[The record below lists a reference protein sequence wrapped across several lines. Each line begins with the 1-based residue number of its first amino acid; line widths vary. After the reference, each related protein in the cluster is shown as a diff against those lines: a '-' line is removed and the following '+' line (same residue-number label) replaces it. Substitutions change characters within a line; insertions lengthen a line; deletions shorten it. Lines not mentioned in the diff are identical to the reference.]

1 MEARKEELKRLADPE
16 YKAFQEKLCPNITNI
31 LGIRIPK
38 LRSMAKEIAKA
49 EGKEYLE
56 KIKVEYYEEVMLYG
70 FVIGYTNMELKE
82 RLSYIQKYVTL
93 IDNWATCDCPCSSFK
108 FVKEN
113 PEEIWEF
120 LKPYLSSTKE
130 FEARFGVI
138 MLLDYYL
145 EDQYIDE
152 VLFALEEVG
161 AEGYYAKMAVAWT
174 LSVTLVKYFDKTVK
188 FMENANLDD
197 FTYNKAI
204 QKALES
210 YRITEEKKEFLRK
223 KKRK

>member
-1 MEARKEELKRLADPE
+1 MEERKQELKRLAEPE
-16 YKAFQEKLCPNITNI
+16 YKSFQEKLCPNITNI

-38 LRSMAKEIAKA
+38 LRSLAKEIAKVD
-49 EGKEYLE
+49 GKEYLE
-56 KIKVEYYEEVMLYG
+56 KVRVEYYEEVMLYG
-70 FVIGYTNMELKE
+70 FVIGYTKMELVE
-82 RLSYIQKYVTL
+82 RLQYIQKYVTM

-108 FVKEN
+108 FVKKNLKEV
-113 PEEIWEF
+113 WEF
-120 LKPYLSSTKE
+120 LKPYLSSSKE

-145 EDQYIDE
+145 EDSYIDE
-152 VLFALEEVG
+152 VLDSLEKVV

-174 LSVTLVKYFDKTVK
+174 LSVALVKYFDKTVK
-188 FMENANLDD
+188 FMENANLDN

-210 YRITEEKKEFLRK
+210 YRITEEQKEFLRK